1 MSPEP
6 GTAVAPVPRSR
17 EVPGAQPKGGRLAG
31 WLLVAVGAFL
41 LVLTAGQAFAG
52 TVTGGWGEDALRG
65 TDREDRLA
73 GFGGDDDI
81 WGLAGDDV
89 LSGSG
94 GADELYGGEG
104 RDVVVGGAGDD
115 FIEAKD
121 GARDYVECGPGTDI
135 ASVDAR
141 DLVARGCETVYAG

>member
-17 EVPGAQPKGGRLAG
+17 EAPGAQPKEGRRAG
-31 WLLVAVGAFL
+31 WLLVAAGALL

-73 GFGGDDDI
+73 GFGGDDGV
-81 WGLAGDDV
+81 WGL
-89 LSGSG
+89 
-94 GADELYGGEG
+94 
-104 RDVVVGGAGDD
+104 AGDD